1 MLKSGLTIVEMVLVV
16 AIIAILGGAAVVT
29 IKPQEYA
36 QKSRDLKRIDYLGQL
51 SVALE
56 DYRLQNGEYPG
67 VEGVVYSS
75 EGVIGNVWIT
85 SGFSNYIVTQ
95 FIDPVNSSEFNFRYT
110 HTLTDY
116 ELDAKMEARDDKAKE
131 DLGNSDTR
139 YELGTDLT
147 LLN

>member
-16 AIIAILGGAAVVT
+16 AIIAILGGISVVT

-36 QKSRDLKRIDYLGQL
+36 QKARDLKRIDYLGQL

-56 DYRLQNGEYPG
+56 DYKLENGEYPG
-67 VEGVVYSS
+67 AVDVIYTSDNA
-75 EGVIGNVWIT
+75 IGNVWIT

-95 FIDPVNSSEFNFRYT
+95 FMDPVNTSEFNFRYT
-110 HTLTDY
+110 HTQTDY
-116 ELDAKMEARDDKAKE
+116 ELDAKMETTTDKAEE
-131 DLGNSDTR
+131 DLGNNDTR
-139 YELGTDLT
+139 YEVGTDLS